1 MLFIFSVR
9 EPLSLRKLDIFHF
22 VSVIKKKE
30 QSEIVSLYDLSDY
43 VSGYMYCVKINPRS
57 IKKNIVLG
65 ITTKYKKFPG
75 CCCSTEK
82 NVPGV
87 SIENEVVQTNIRTCV
102 RITTILRICIVSNTP
117 SMLFSRPKC
126 NRSPWTNHQQ
136 PSDQEYPVHFC
147 ILTVSH
153 TNFSSRTRLSFSSFT
168 PNTLNC
174 LKRTLWSQLLDM
186 NQHGSSQLVFTSRFF
201 GFWLLLACLSWQI

>member
-9 EPLSLRKLDIFHF
+9 EPLLLRKLDIFHF

-75 CCCSTEK
+75 K
-82 NVPGV
+82 
-87 SIENEVVQTNIRTCV
+87 
-102 RITTILRICIVSNTP
+102 
-117 SMLFSRPKC
+117 KC
-126 NRSPWTNHQQ
+126 A
-136 PSDQEYPVHFC
+136 
-147 ILTVSH
+147 
-153 TNFSSRTRLSFSSFT
+153 
-168 PNTLNC
+168 
-174 LKRTLWSQLLDM
+174 WSQ
-186 NQHGSSQLVFTSRFF
+186 H
-201 GFWLLLACLSWQI
+201 